1 MEASDTDLI
10 IRHNQSDRKLHSAP
24 LPFDADG
31 QIIAILKVCLFKGNF
46 IDIKYRKLI
55 EIQFIINFE
64 RNTFC
69 LNIDI
74 FVLCNPPT
82 NQHISLKD
90 QSSNNAIV
98 IKEAEK
104 RLAITMIIKEDY
116 VTDSICV
123 ILKISS
129 LLSKNYPGLQCACV
143 MDNLIS

>member
-1 MEASDTDLI
+1 MVKSLTFSKFAFLKAMSLTLNTGNELKYNSLLI
-10 IRHNQSDRKLHSAP
+10 SKGIHFVSTEI
-24 LPFDADG
+24 F
-31 QIIAILKVCLFKGNF
+31 LF
-46 IDIKYRKLI
+46 YATL
-55 EIQFIINFE
+55 
-64 RNTFC
+64 
-69 LNIDI
+69 
-74 FVLCNPPT
+74 PT

-116 VTDSICV
+116 VADSICV